1 MLGCVSALSD
11 LLAARTSL
19 NEAQIAHVQRLV
31 GEWQLLADL
40 AFSDLLLWVP
50 AEVSSEGD
58 VTFLCAAQCRPTTGP
73 TAYLFDQVG
82 SLLYGH
88 RAAPLRVALQ
98 EGRIYREGEAYW
110 DGDLPIRR
118 EAIPIRVDGIVVAV
132 LGRDSNLASVRSPS
146 QLELVYLQSAADL
159 SAMVA
164 EGSFPGPE
172 SDGEDG
178 SARRRRGH
186 AGRARRDDHLCQS
199 ECALGIPTAWRDRQ
213 RPRRADRQPHAAAG
227 TRGRSFDGAALG
239 SALEAVMS
247 GGRSTLLELDGAGAS
262 VAFRA
267 LPLCP
272 RGEALGALV
281 LVQDVT
287 EVRRRDRAL
296 LSKDATIRE
305 IHHRVK
311 NNLQTVAAL
320 LRLQARRVSVP
331 EARVALEESM
341 RRVTSIA
348 LVHETLS
355 VSIDE
360 EVAFDDIVDRLLEML
375 ADVMG
380 STGRVELRRTGT
392 FGEIPAEAAT
402 ALVLVLTEL
411 VQNAVEHAFT
421 PGDAGHVEV
430 SAERGSRYLSVAV
443 TDDGTG
449 LPPGFAAETSD
460 RLGLQIVRSLVT
472 AELGGGL
479 QLQSRP
485 DGAIRYPRRGLHA
498 ARPPQRSTS
507 WLSLRCLLM

>member
-1 MLGCVSALSD
+1 MLRCVSALSD

-19 NEAQIAHVQRLV
+19 KDAQIAHVQRLV

-40 AFSDLLLWVP
+40 AFSDLLLWVTV
-50 AEVSSEGD
+50 EMSSEGD

-82 SLLYGH
+82 SMLHGH
-88 RAAPLRVALQ
+88 RAAPLRIALQ

-164 EGSFPGPE
+164 EGTFPGPE
-172 SDGEDG
+172 SDGEEGPRVGDG
-178 SARRRRGH
+178 VMRVGVDGTITYASPNALSAFRR
-186 AGRARRDDHLCQS
+186 
-199 ECALGIPTAWRDRQ
+199 LGVTGNVLGEPIDSLTP
-213 RPRRADRQPHAAAG
+213 AAEPEG
-227 TRGRSFDGAALG
+227 ESFDGAALA
-239 SALEAVMS
+239 SALETVMS

-360 EVAFDDIVDRLLEML
+360 EVAFDDIVDRLLDML

-380 STGRVELRRTGT
+380 STGRVELRRAGT

-443 TDDGTG
+443 TDDGSG

-485 DGAIRYPRRGLHA
+485 DGLAGTRAVVSMQLARRNAQPVG
-498 ARPPQRSTS
+498 
-507 WLSLRCLLM
+507 

>member
-1 MLGCVSALSD
+1 MLGVVSALSD

-19 NEAQIAHVQRLV
+19 DEASIEHVQRLV

-50 AEVSSEGD
+50 VVADSNGAD

-73 TAYLFDQVG
+73 TAYLNDQVG
-82 SLLYGH
+82 SLIYGR
-88 RAAPLRVALQ
+88 RAAPLRIALE
-98 EGRIYREGEAYW
+98 EGRIFREGEAYW
-110 DGDLPIRR
+110 DSDLPIRR
-118 EAIPIRVDGIVVAV
+118 EAIPIRVDDLVVAV
-132 LGRDSNLASVRSPS
+132 LGRDSNLANVRSPS

-159 SAMVA
+159 AAMVA

-172 SDGEDG
+172 SEGEDSDGPRVGDGVMRVGLDGTITYTSPNALSAFRRLGVTGNVLGEPVDSLTTSPDGE
-178 SARRRRGH
+178 A
-186 AGRARRDDHLCQS
+186 
-199 ECALGIPTAWRDRQ
+199 E
-213 RPRRADRQPHAAAG
+213 
-227 TRGRSFDGAALG
+227 SFDGAALA
-239 SALEAVMS
+239 SVLDTVMTD
-247 GGRSTLLELDGAGAS
+247 GRSTALELDGAGAS
-262 VAFRA
+262 VMFRA
-267 LPLCP
+267 LPLRP
-272 RGEALGALV
+272 RGEPLGALV

-331 EARVALEESM
+331 EARAALEESM

-375 ADVMG
+375 SDVMG
-380 STGRVELRRTGT
+380 STGRVELKRTGT

-421 PGDAGHVEV
+421 PGQAGQVEV
-430 SAERGSRYLSVAV
+430 SADRGPRYLSVAV
-443 TDDGTG
+443 SDNGIG
-449 LPPGFAAETSD
+449 LPAGFAAEASD

-479 QLQSRP
+479 QLESRT
-485 DGAIRYPRRGLHA
+485 DGAPGTRAVVSIQLDRRNAQPVG
-498 ARPPQRSTS
+498 
-507 WLSLRCLLM
+507 

>member
-1 MLGCVSALSD
+1 
-11 LLAARTSL
+11 
-19 NEAQIAHVQRLV
+19 
-31 GEWQLLADL
+31 
-40 AFSDLLLWVP
+40 
-50 AEVSSEGD
+50 
-58 VTFLCAAQCRPTTGP
+58 
-73 TAYLFDQVG
+73 
-82 SLLYGH
+82 
-88 RAAPLRVALQ
+88 
-98 EGRIYREGEAYW
+98 
-110 DGDLPIRR
+110 
-118 EAIPIRVDGIVVAV
+118 
-132 LGRDSNLASVRSPS
+132 
-146 QLELVYLQSAADL
+146 
-159 SAMVA
+159 
-164 EGSFPGPE
+164 
-172 SDGEDG
+172 
-178 SARRRRGH
+178 
-186 AGRARRDDHLCQS
+186 
-199 ECALGIPTAWRDRQ
+199 
-213 RPRRADRQPHAAAG
+213 
-227 TRGRSFDGAALG
+227 
-239 SALEAVMS
+239 
-247 GGRSTLLELDGAGAS
+247 LLELDGAGAS

-355 VSIDE
+355 VSVDE

-430 SAERGSRYLSVAV
+430 SAERGSRFLSVAV

-485 DGAIRYPRRGLHA
+485 DGASGTRAVVSMQLARRNAQPVG
-498 ARPPQRSTS
+498 
-507 WLSLRCLLM
+507 